1 MTLLLHGSPWVVVDQ
16 RTYLRDTSVCI
27 EGTEIVEV
35 GATADFDAR
44 YPDAERVDCSGMLLM
59 PGFVNAHN
67 HVYEILCRG
76 LGKDAGT
83 EGWLLNTIYPMTRRL
98 TDEDYYY
105 GALLGAADAFRTGT
119 TAVVSQLTNFA
130 RFHAADELRGFR
142 EAGIRA
148 RVVRASSTAS
158 TINPEENA
166 DPDEEVEMIGQYL
179 EDWTG
184 HDRVAPA
191 VGPSG
196 LFSCD
201 PDTHYRLKQLANAKG
216 SKYFTHLNET
226 REQLEL
232 AHSRGFPG
240 QVDWAYR
247 LGILDEDTVVA
258 HSVWSNE
265 AEFDLMA
272 RTRATVVHNPI
283 SNMVMSSGVA
293 NVPAMLRAG
302 VRVTIATDGPASND
316 SQDMFAEVKA
326 ALLLHRLT
334 TLDPAVIDPNTVLG
348 MATEAG
354 AHVFDL
360 EGQLGR
366 LEAGCQADIIG
377 VRIAGNP
384 CMQPIF
390 DPIAAVVYHGSG
402 RDVHFTMVAG
412 EFVYRDGTYP
422 TIDLEQVLGFVEQET
437 VPRVAHALGIAE
449 PAAGQTL
456 RKQQNDGR
464 QR

>member
-1 MTLLLHGSPWVVVDQ
+1 MNVSLLLHGSPWVVVDQ
-16 RTYLRDTSVCI
+16 RTHERDASVCVD
-27 EGTEIVEV
+27 EGRIVEV
-35 GATADFDAR
+35 GPAAELAAR
-44 YPDAERVDCSGMLLM
+44 HPDAERVDCGGLLLM

-83 EGWLLNTIYPMTRRL
+83 EGWLLHTIYPMTQRL
-98 TDEDYYY
+98 TAEDYYH
-105 GALLGAADAFRTGT
+105 GALLGAAEAFRTGT
-119 TAVVSQLTNFA
+119 TAIVSQLTNFA
-130 RFHAADELRGFR
+130 RFHAEDELRGFR
-142 EAGIRA
+142 DAGIRA

-158 TINPEENA
+158 TINPAENA
-166 DPDEEVEMIGQYL
+166 PADAEVEATAAYL
-179 EDWTG
+179 DAWAG

-201 PDTHYRLKQLANAKG
+201 PDTHYRLKQLANEKG
-216 SKYFTHLNET
+216 SKYFTHLSET

-240 QVDWAYR
+240 QVDWAHR
-247 LGILDEDTVVA
+247 IGILDEHTVVA
-258 HSVWSNE
+258 HAVWTNE
-265 AEFDLMA
+265 AEFDILA
-272 RTRATVVHNPI
+272 RTGATVVHNPV

-302 VRVTIATDGPASND
+302 VRVTVATDGPASND
-316 SQDMFAEVKA
+316 SQDMFPEMKA
-326 ALLLHRLT
+326 ALLLHRLA
-334 TLDPAVIDPNTVLG
+334 TLNPTVIEPHTVFG

-366 LEAGCQADIIG
+366 LAPGYQADVVG
-377 VRIAGNP
+377 VQVEGNP
-384 CMQPIF
+384 CLQPIF
-390 DPIAAVVYHGSG
+390 DPVASVVYCGSG
-402 RDVHFTMVAG
+402 RDVAFTMVAG

-422 TIDLEQVLGFVEQET
+422 TIDLGQVLGFVERET
-437 VPRVAHALGIAE
+437 VPRVAAALGLDAPTIAA
-449 PAAGQTL
+449 P
-456 RKQQNDGR
+456 
-464 QR
+464 